1 MIDVHLLRDKPDA
14 FYECAKKRFM
24 DTGPLDRFFELDE
37 KWRKNLKEINDL
49 KREKNE
55 MSLKISET
63 VKKKG
68 DPSEIKKNVRELN
81 EKIDHLESEQK
92 QIASDRDAVLK
103 TIPNIIHESVPVCK
117 GDENNAVVR
126 YVGKARVFS
135 EDLEYFRNSTP
146 ANSKFVEVEKR
157 PISHVDLLE
166 KLNLIDIPRAGKV
179 AGARFYYLKNRLVK
193 TEMALMNYAV
203 DFLSERGFSIVEPP
217 YMLNYS
223 SMDSVTD
230 LETFKDALYK
240 IEGEDLYLIAT
251 SEHPIG
257 AMLKDEILEED
268 DLPLRIAGISPCFR
282 REAGAHGKD
291 TKGIFRVHQFNKI
304 EQFIFCKPEHSW
316 EFLEEILGNAEEFC
330 RSLALPYRVVNICSG
345 ELSVLNAKKY
355 DIEVWFPAQGRFREV
370 VSASNNTDYQARSLN
385 IRYRTKDGN
394 KIINTLNSTE
404 VATTRILVALAE
416 NFQEPDGS
424 GIRIPD
430 VLVPYTGFDFISY

>member
-14 FYECAKKRFM
+14 FYESARKRFM
-24 DTGPLDRFFELDE
+24 DTNALDRFFELDE

-81 EKIDHLESEQK
+81 EKIDRLEAEQK

-117 GDENNAVVR
+117 GDENNTVVR

-146 ANSKFVEVEKR
+146 ENSKFVEIEKR

-193 TEMALMNYAV
+193 T
-203 DFLSERGFSIVEPP
+203 
-217 YMLNYS
+217 
-223 SMDSVTD
+223 
-230 LETFKDALYK
+230 
-240 IEGEDLYLIAT
+240 
-251 SEHPIG
+251 
-257 AMLKDEILEED
+257 
-268 DLPLRIAGISPCFR
+268 
-282 REAGAHGKD
+282 
-291 TKGIFRVHQFNKI
+291 
-304 EQFIFCKPEHSW
+304 
-316 EFLEEILGNAEEFC
+316 
-330 RSLALPYRVVNICSG
+330 
-345 ELSVLNAKKY
+345 
-355 DIEVWFPAQGRFREV
+355 
-370 VSASNNTDYQARSLN
+370 
-385 IRYRTKDGN
+385 
-394 KIINTLNSTE
+394 
-404 VATTRILVALAE
+404 
-416 NFQEPDGS
+416 
-424 GIRIPD
+424 
-430 VLVPYTGFDFISY
+430 